1 MTYRRRHIPALFL
14 NILNPLAD
22 RSLLSHDQNPFQ
34 NRLGGTNVVVH
45 LVRNTVGKFS
55 TVRQYKKFSSTDGEF
70 FWTVGIQAL
79 KCVSTAG
86 TGNDPIVTEILY

>member
-1 MTYRRRHIPALFL
+1 MSGLLRPPCWPRGDESRRSPVYKYH
-14 NILNPLAD
+14 
-22 RSLLSHDQNPFQ
+22 
-34 NRLGGTNVVVH
+34 LGTDELDVEAEARE
-45 LVRNTVGKFS
+45 LRTVGKVS
-55 TVRQYKKFSSTDGEF
+55 TVRQYKKFSSTDGEL

>member
-1 MTYRRRHIPALFL
+1 MDIY
-14 NILNPLAD
+14 
-22 RSLLSHDQNPFQ
+22 
-34 NRLGGTNVVVH
+34 
-45 LVRNTVGKFS
+45 TVGKVS
-55 TVRQYKKFSSTDGEF
+55 IVHQYKKFSSTDGGF

>member
-1 MTYRRRHIPALFL
+1 MSLVLRVCVLDHLRVTASVVEVVPVGKFARL
-14 NILNPLAD
+14 PLRAD
-22 RSLLSHDQNPFQ
+22 
-34 NRLGGTNVVVH
+34 
-45 LVRNTVGKFS
+45 TVGKVS